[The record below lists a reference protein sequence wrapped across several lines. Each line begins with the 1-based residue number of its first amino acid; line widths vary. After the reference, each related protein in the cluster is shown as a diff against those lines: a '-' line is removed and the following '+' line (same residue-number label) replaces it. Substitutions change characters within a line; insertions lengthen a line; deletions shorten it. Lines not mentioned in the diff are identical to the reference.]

1 MNKEIGGYFQI
12 ELNRKKSYFYNDLF
26 HLNSGR
32 NALLYILKARQYSK
46 IYVPFF
52 TCDAVIKPIENLG
65 ISYEFYDVNNDLE
78 PIFDFSKVMDS
89 EAIVLTN
96 YFGIKTG
103 FIKES
108 AKIAKNVIVDNAQAF
123 FSKPID
129 NVDTFYSPR
138 KFVGIPDGGLLS
150 STIISNE
157 ILEQATSYDKMTH
170 LLKRIDLG
178 AQAAYFDFQRTE
190 SILEDEEIK
199 KMSHL
204 TKSMLENIDFEY
216 IMKKRIENFLFLHN
230 YLKDSNDLHLELS
243 IDCVPL
249 VYPYRVKESKRIR
262 EKLLNDRVFCAQY
275 WPNVLEWCNKNHNS
289 YNLTNEII
297 ALPVDQ
303 RYSIEEMKKI
313 INLISSKNEF

>member
-32 NALLYILKARQYSK
+32 NALLYILKARKYSK

-78 PIFDFSKVMDS
+78 PIFDFSKVLDS
-89 EAIVLTN
+89 EAVILTN
-96 YFGIKTG
+96 YFGIKTKY
-103 FIKES
+103 INS
-108 AKIAKNVIVDNAQAF
+108 CSNIAKNIIVDNAQAF

-129 NVDTFYSPR
+129 NIDTFYSPR

-150 STIISNE
+150 STIKYYE
-157 ILEQATSYDKMTH
+157 MLEQATSYNKMIH

-178 AQAAYFDFQRTE
+178 AQAAYLDFQKAE
-190 SILEDEEIK
+190 NLLEDEEIM

-204 TKSMLENIDFEY
+204 TKSILESIDFEY
-216 IMKKRIENFLFLHN
+216 IKEKRIENYFFLHN

-243 IDCVPL
+243 SDCVPL

-275 WPNVLEWCNKNHNS
+275 WPNVLKWCNKNHNS

-297 ALPVDQ
+297 ALPIDQ
-303 RYSIEEMKKI
+303 RYDSNDLKNILQI
-313 INLISSKNEF
+313 IN